1 MTFQY
6 YSRKTLLWI
15 ILCLILLLSAYVVKN
30 ANIIHTPDLN
40 FPVSSISDL
49 PLNSTPSEAFV
60 TFCNNNPKYLALL
73 TNVFDSIHSFSTRP
87 IIVYGIDTDLN
98 IDIKKYPR
106 VIKRRLSQKDCGN
119 SIYFCKFYVIVHSQV
134 DYGIYLE
141 ADTLVNWNVDIL
153 FDLLHRWPYP
163 LPLAPRHPD
172 DPTNYRS
179 FLKTFKLDFQN
190 RTTPYVHA
198 HVLWNYRAYPFLQ
211 QAHNLMRQNNFL
223 GANFDETGLNIL
235 LWQARANHTLL

>member
-1 MTFQY
+1 MTN
-6 YSRKTLLWI
+6 SLR
-15 ILCLILLLSAYVVKN
+15 
-30 ANIIHTPDLN
+30 NIIHTPDLI
-40 FPVSSISDL
+40 FPVSSISGL

-73 TNVFDSIHSFSTRP
+73 TNVFDSIHYFSTRP
-87 IIVYGIDTDLN
+87 IIVYGTDTDLD

-134 DYGIYLE
+134 DYGVYLE

-163 LPLAPRHPD
+163 
-172 DPTNYRS
+172 
-179 FLKTFKLDFQN
+179 
-190 RTTPYVHA
+190 
-198 HVLWNYRAYPFLQ
+198 FLQ
-211 QAHNLMRQNNFL
+211 RAHNLMRQNNFL
-223 GANFDETGLNIL
+223 GANFDEIGLNIL
-235 LWQARANHTLL
+235 LWQARANHTL